1 VDKDELTKWALKNG
15 WQMIAGNP
23 SLTKPSNPNEAIV
36 RLILK
41 GTVVNLE
48 IKKPIGKWEKVLGVP
63 YNKIEVDDETGMPR
77 DLGAFDADAGEQIP
91 HGVRQTGD
99 PERCRLEPHRH
110 NVRIMIIREE

>member
-1 VDKDELTKWALKNG
+1 MDKDELTKWALKSG

-63 YNKIEVDDETGMPR
+63 YNKIEADEETGMPR
-77 DLGAFDADAGEQIP
+77 GLGLDTISGLSTLMQENKYRQVFAKPATPKDAG
-91 HGVRQTGD
+91 
-99 PERCRLEPHRH
+99 
-110 NVRIMIIREE
+110 